1 MPFDLEFVRQNWP
14 QPVFYFATI
23 DSTMLEAARLAEA
36 GGAHGAVVVAD
47 EQTAGQG
54 RHGHHWHSEP
64 NSGLYISIVLRLVVR
79 ADSLPALT
87 LALGLAAADAIA
99 ETTGLA
105 CDLRWPNDV
114 MLEGRKVAGI
124 LVQLLDSAAIAG
136 IGVNVNHATFPAEI
150 AADATS
156 LRIVSNRTYSREQLL
171 MALLGAAD
179 RYCGLLAAAGGR
191 EAILNTFSRRSSY
204 ARNMRVKVDQGASI
218 LEGTT
223 AGLDS
228 SGFLIVRKDDGTQQL
243 VLAGGVRPAG
253 DIHSPLTP
261 GT

>member
-54 RHGHHWHSEP
+54 RHGHRWHSEP
-64 NSGLYISIVLRLVVR
+64 NSGLYVSIVLRPVVQP
-79 ADSLPALT
+79 DSLPVLT

-99 ETTGLA
+99 ETAGLT
-105 CDLRWPNDV
+105 CDIRWPNDV

-136 IGVNVNHATFPAEI
+136 IGVNGNHPEVPAE
-150 AADATS
+150 
-156 LRIVSNRTYSREQLL
+156 NP
-171 MALLGAAD
+171 
-179 RYCGLLAAAGGR
+179 AGGPS
-191 EAILNTFSRRSSY
+191 L
-204 ARNMRVKVDQGASI
+204 
-218 LEGTT
+218 
-223 AGLDS
+223 
-228 SGFLIVRKDDGTQQL
+228 
-243 VLAGGVRPAG
+243 
-253 DIHSPLTP
+253 
-261 GT
+261 

>member
-1 MPFDLEFVRQNWP
+1 MPFDLEFVRQHWP

-23 DSTMLEAARLAEA
+23 DSTMLEAVRLAEA

-54 RHGHHWHSEP
+54 RHGHTWHSEP
-64 NSGLYISIVLRLVVR
+64 NSGLYASIVLRPVVR
-79 ADSLPALT
+79 ADSLPVLT

-99 ETTGLA
+99 EVAGLA

-124 LVQLLDSAAIAG
+124 LVQLLDAAAIAG
-136 IGVNVNHATFPAEI
+136 IGVNVNHAAFPPEI

-156 LRIVSNRTYSREQLL
+156 LRIVSNRMHSREQLL
-171 MALLGAAD
+171 IALLGAAD
-179 RYCGLLAAAGGR
+179 RYCGSLAGPGGKER
-191 EAILNTFSRRSSY
+191 ILMEFSRRSSY
-204 ARNMRVKVDQGASI
+204 ARNKRVMVAQGESI

-243 VLAGGVRPAG
+243 VLAGGVRPAE
-253 DIHSPLTP
+253 DMHSPLTP